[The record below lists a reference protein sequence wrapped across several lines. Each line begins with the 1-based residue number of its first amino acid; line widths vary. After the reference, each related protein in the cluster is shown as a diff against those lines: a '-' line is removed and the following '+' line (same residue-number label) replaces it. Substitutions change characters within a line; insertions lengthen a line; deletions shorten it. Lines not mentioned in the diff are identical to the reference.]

1 MTQTKK
7 ATSIPIVTTAATGDH
22 ILMTNQDKYERIAV
36 NDFRTSLVGDIS
48 MNTICSNIYVV
59 WFREDSWINYRLP
72 MYCPLSEWPAL
83 QASGKV
89 GQGILVNDGDKSMIV
104 ALTESANT
112 LLWGS
117 NETNL
122 GGGFV
127 TGSREAARYDY
138 AGKANTAAIIK
149 SDGYKNDGDGYAP
162 GFCAKYKAP
171 QLNSMGK
178 GLDAGDWWLPSIG
191 ELWLMAAN
199 FEKINYALGLVNGA
213 QKLVRS
219 PYWSSTEYST
229 ATAWHLGLSDGVQG
243 GRYKSQL
250 RHRVRAVAAF
260 V

>member
-7 ATSIPIVTTAATGDH
+7 ATSIPIVTTAVTGDH

-36 NDFRTSLVGDIS
+36 NDFRTALVGDMS

-72 MYCPLSEWPAL
+72 MYSPLSEWPAL

-117 NETNL
+117 NEANL

-191 ELWLMAAN
+191 ELWLMSSN
-199 FEKINYALGLVNGA
+199 FGKINYALGLVNGA

-219 PYWSSTEYST
+219 AYWSSTEGS
-229 ATAWHLGLSDGVQG
+229 AALAWALLLSVGDQG
-243 GRYKSQL
+243 GNGKS
-250 RHRVRAVAAF
+250 RARFRVRAVSAF